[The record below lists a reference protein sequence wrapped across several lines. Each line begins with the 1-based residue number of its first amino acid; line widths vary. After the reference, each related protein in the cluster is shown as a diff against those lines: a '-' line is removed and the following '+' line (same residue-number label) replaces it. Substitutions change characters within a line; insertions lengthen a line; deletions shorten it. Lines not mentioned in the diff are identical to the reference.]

1 MITLPD
7 YLDTLQ
13 SRGRY
18 AVTKTEI
25 VSATGQLPRTA
36 DAALRRLKAK
46 RGVASPR
53 RGFYVIVP
61 AEYRE
66 AGAPPP
72 SWFVHDLMSFLDQP
86 YYVGLLSAAEL
97 HGAAH
102 QRPQELQV
110 VTNRATRPVR
120 AGRGRI
126 RFVKKERVE
135 STPVQ
140 LVNTGAGSV
149 RVSTP
154 EATAL
159 DLIRYA
165 RVSGYLDNVATVLR
179 DLAERIDPRR
189 LAEAAYPGENATA
202 QRLGYLLERLGSGN
216 KAERLAEAVASRH
229 PSPVPLRPDIRER
242 RGAIDPRWQVII
254 NEEVEPDE

>member
-7 YLDTLQ
+7 YLDALQ

-18 AVTKTEI
+18 TVTKAEI

-36 DAALRRLKAK
+36 EAALRRLKAK
-46 RGVASPR
+46 RRVASPR
-53 RGFYVIVP
+53 RGFYVVVP

-72 SWFVHDLMSFLDQP
+72 SWFIGDLMRFLGQP

-110 VTNRATRPVR
+110 VTDRATRPVR
-120 AGRGRI
+120 VGRGRI
-126 RFVKKERVE
+126 RFVKKERVLT
-135 STPVQ
+135 TPVQ
-140 LVNTGAGSV
+140 LANSGAGSI

-159 DLIRYA
+159 DLVRYA

-179 DLAERIDPRR
+179 DLAERIDSDR
-189 LAEAAYPGENATA
+189 LADAAYPGESATA
-202 QRLGYLLERLGSGN
+202 QRLGYLLVKLGFGE
-216 KAERLAEAVASRH
+216 KARRLAEAVASRR
-229 PSPVPLRPDIRER
+229 PSPVPLRPDSPER
-242 RGAIDPRWQVII
+242 RGAIDPQWQVII
-254 NEEVEPDE
+254 NEEVEPDV

>member
-1 MITLPD
+1 MDRLPD
-7 YLDTLQ
+7 YLDALQ

-18 AVTKTEI
+18 TVTKEEI
-25 VSATGQLPRTA
+25 VGATGQLPRTA
-36 DAALRRLKAK
+36 EAALRRLKEK
-46 RGVASPR
+46 RRVASPR

-72 SWFVHDLMSFLDQP
+72 SWFVHDLMSFLEQP

-110 VTNRATRPVR
+110 VTNRPTRPVQ

-126 RFVKKERVE
+126 RFVKKERVL

-140 LVNTGAGSV
+140 LMNTGAGSI

-159 DLIRYA
+159 DLVRYA

-179 DLAERIDPRR
+179 ELAEGIDARL
-189 LAEAAYPGENATA
+189 LAEAAYPGESATA
-202 QRLGYLLERLGSGN
+202 QRLGYLLERLGSGD
-216 KAERLAEAVASRH
+216 KAERLARAVASHR
-229 PSPVPLRPDIRER
+229 PSPVPLRPDIPER
-242 RGAIDPRWQVII
+242 RGAIDSRWQVII

>member
-7 YLDTLQ
+7 YLDALH

-18 AVTKTEI
+18 TVTKAEI

-36 DAALRRLKAK
+36 EAALRRLKAK
-46 RGVASPR
+46 HRVASPR

-61 AEYRE
+61 AEYRQ
-66 AGAPPP
+66 AGAPPAT
-72 SWFVHDLMSFLDQP
+72 WFVHDFMSFLDQP

-102 QRPQELQV
+102 QRPQELQI
-110 VTNRATRPVR
+110 VTDRATRPVR

-126 RFVKKERVE
+126 RFVKKERVL

-140 LVNTGAGSV
+140 LVNSGAGSI

-159 DLIRYA
+159 DLVRYA

-179 DLAERIDPRR
+179 DLAERIDKDR

-202 QRLGYLLERLGSGN
+202 QRLGYLLEKLGFGE
-216 KAERLAEAVASRH
+216 KASPLARAVASHR
-229 PSPVPLRPDIRER
+229 PSPVPLRPDIRQR